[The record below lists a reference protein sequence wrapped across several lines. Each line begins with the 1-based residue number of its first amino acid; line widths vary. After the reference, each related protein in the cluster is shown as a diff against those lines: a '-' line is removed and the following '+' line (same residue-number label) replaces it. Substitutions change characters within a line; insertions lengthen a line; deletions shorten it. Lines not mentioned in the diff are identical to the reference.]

1 MHTGWQRAARQAG
14 MRTAVPAA
22 VVLPS
27 LLLASCV
34 FVLVCARARA
44 FVGACAAVYTHAVP
58 ADGMHARWA
67 GWGNGPKNGMLD
79 GRRQALHYHN
89 DQHSQWSI
97 TVNCRSLG

>member
-1 MHTGWQRAARQAG
+1 MHTGWQRAARQVG

-22 VVLPS
+22 FVLPS

-67 GWGNGPKNGMLD
+67 GWGNGPKTACSMEGGKLCIITTI
-79 GRRQALHYHN
+79 GT
-89 DQHSQWSI
+89 HSG
-97 TVNCRSLG
+97 RSL